1 MHRLRKRHRRR
12 GNTLHSLWIS
22 GGGAAVSLSC
32 ALPGLDGGDRR
43 TVPQTVRIPRG
54 VTVIETWALAWCL
67 GLSRVYLPETIRT
80 IQEKAFS
87 GVNATIF
94 YPRQCFSSPW
104 VGKKYGGTLDWIPM

>member
-32 ALPGLDGGDRR
+32 ALP
-43 TVPQTVRIPRG
+43 
-54 VTVIETWALAWCL
+54 
-67 GLSRVYLPETIRT
+67 ETIRT

-94 YPRQCFSSPW
+94 YPRQCFGSPW
-104 VGKKYGGTLDWIPM
+104 VGKNYGGTLDWIPM